1 MPQNPLALTPDDVTV
16 DEHGRVIVNNPELA
30 ARIKAAAPAAKT
42 EPTNGNCNGCTTN
55 TAAHCGVK
63 LQ

>member
-1 MPQNPLALTPDDVTV
+1 MSGTQFALTPGDVTV
-16 DEHGRVIVNNPELA
+16 DENGRVVVHNTELA
-30 ARIKAAAPAAKT
+30 NQIKAAKPIPKP

-55 TAAHCGVK
+55 TVAHCGVK